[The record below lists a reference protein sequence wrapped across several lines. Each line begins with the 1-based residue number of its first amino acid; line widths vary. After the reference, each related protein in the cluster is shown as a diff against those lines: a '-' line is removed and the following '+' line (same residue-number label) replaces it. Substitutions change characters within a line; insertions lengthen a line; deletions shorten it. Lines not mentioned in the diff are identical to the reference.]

1 MFSRALGWAW
11 PSERPN
17 PWLFFTLFTVAHL
30 RGALSLHPSLHLSL
44 HGPVSLRPSQG
55 VSQRKEGAREEIERG
70 GGREGTGNTGTGRES
85 ADEEIGRV
93 KVDSWEFESRGCW
106 MRKWECLLFKRHD
119 RWECLLFSNCSQCY
133 IEIIPLTHRQIRWDM
148 TKDNL

>member
-1 MFSRALGWAW
+1 MFSRALDWAW

-30 RGALSLHPSLHLSL
+30 RGALSLHPSLHLPL

-70 GGREGTGNTGTGRES
+70 GVREGTGNTGTGRES
-85 ADEEIGRV
+85 AGDEIGRV

-106 MRKWECLLFKRHD
+106 MRKWGCLLFKRHD
-119 RWECLLFSNCSQCY
+119 RWECLLFSNWSQCY
-133 IEIIPLTHRQIRWDM
+133 IEITPLTHRQIGWDM
-148 TKDNL
+148 TKDHL